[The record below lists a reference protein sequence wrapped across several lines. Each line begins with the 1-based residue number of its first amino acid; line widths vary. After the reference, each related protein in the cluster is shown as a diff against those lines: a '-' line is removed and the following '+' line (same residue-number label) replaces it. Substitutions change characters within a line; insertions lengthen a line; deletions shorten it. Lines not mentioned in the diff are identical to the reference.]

1 MKAKFIIKGTSQVNE
16 IGLISS
22 TFILDAPDS
31 LIVREM
37 ILNRLSEI
45 SLKKGMFSSNE
56 EPFENKWEVLNE
68 IHSSEIDEL
77 IRPTLIKYELLE
89 PNSNYNDCD
98 MIIDSMLISEDEI
111 INEDVALRYEVKILN
126 I

>member
-22 TFILDAPDS
+22 TFILDVPDS

-45 SLKKGMFSSNE
+45 SLKKGIFSSND
-56 EPFENKWEVLNE
+56 EPFENKWEGLNE
-68 IHSSEIDEL
+68 IHSLEIDKL

-98 MIIDSMLISEDEI
+98 MNIDSMLISEDEI
-111 INEDVALRYEVKILN
+111 LNEDVALKCEVIIN
-126 I
+126 NF

>member
-1 MKAKFIIKGTSQVNE
+1 MIKGTSQVNE

>member
-16 IGLISS
+16 IGLINS
-22 TFILDAPDS
+22 TFILEAPDS

-37 ILNRLSEI
+37 ILNRLAEI
-45 SLKKGMFSSNE
+45 SLNKGMFSSND

-77 IRPTLIKYELLE
+77 IRPTLIKYQLLE

-98 MIIDSMLISEDEI
+98 MNIDNMLISEDEI
-111 INEDVALRYEVKILN
+111 LNEDVALRYEVILN
-126 I
+126 F

>member
-1 MKAKFIIKGTSQVNE
+1 MKAKFMIKGTSQVNE

>member
-16 IGLISS
+16 IGLINS
-22 TFILDAPDS
+22 TFILEAPDS

-37 ILNRLSEI
+37 ILNRLAEI
-45 SLKKGMFSSNE
+45 SLNKGMFSSND

-77 IRPTLIKYELLE
+77 IRPTLIKYQLLE

-98 MIIDSMLISEDEI
+98 MNIDNMLISEDEI
-111 INEDVALRYEVKILN
+111 LNEDVALRYEVKILN
-126 I
+126 F

>member
-77 IRPTLIKYELLE
+77 IRPTLIKYQLLE

-98 MIIDSMLISEDEI
+98 MNIDNMLISEDEI
-111 INEDVALRYEVKILN
+111 LNEDVALRYEVKILN

>member
-16 IGLISS
+16 IGLINS
-22 TFILDAPDS
+22 TFILEAPDS

-37 ILNRLSEI
+37 ILNRLAEI
-45 SLKKGMFSSNE
+45 SLKKGMFSSND

-77 IRPTLIKYELLE
+77 IRPTLIKYQLLE

-98 MIIDSMLISEDEI
+98 MNIDNMLISEDEI
-111 INEDVALRYEVKILN
+111 LNEDVALRYEVKIFNL
-126 I
+126 